1 MLHKNISKSAKN
13 DVVKLMD
20 NLHWQ
25 LEEFELNMREK
36 IEKLQEFNINI
47 KRFTTDN
54 RKCWFSKIVHY
65 MENGLTYTQAVQ
77 LLCDEEFLDSTEIE
91 KVFKAF
97 DYQRKATELYAKS
110 FFCKKLKD
118 AGYSNVK
125 IAELLGCS
133 ALTVAKLLK
142 CKAKLV

>member
-47 KRFTTDN
+47 KQFTNMN
-54 RKCWFSKIVHY
+54 RKFWFSKIVHY

-77 LLCDEEFLDSTEIE
+77 LLCEEEFLDSTEIE
-91 KVFKAF
+91 KVFK
-97 DYQRKATELYAKS
+97 
-110 FFCKKLKD
+110 
-118 AGYSNVK
+118 
-125 IAELLGCS
+125 
-133 ALTVAKLLK
+133 
-142 CKAKLV
+142 